1 MKTLLLGTILC
12 FAVTNSYGKNS
23 PNQNPA
29 NAIIDVVEAFGKSA
43 DQQNATKMG
52 KILHKDFRALLNR
65 LFGGKDLSVTNK
77 ETYLS
82 LLESKKIGGDNRT
95 VIINSINI
103 QGANAYVHATFKGEK
118 LIFNTYLLL
127 VEKEDGVW
135 QIISDMPV
143 IEKVKG

>member
-1 MKTLLLGTILC
+1 MKTLFLGTVLC
-12 FAVTNSYGKNS
+12 FSIMDSYGRNT
-23 PNQNPA
+23 PNLNPA
-29 NAIIDVVEAFGKSA
+29 NAIIEIVEAFAKSA
-43 DQQNATKMG
+43 DQQNTAKMG
-52 KILHKDFRALLNR
+52 KILHKDFRALINR
-65 LFGGKDLSVTNK
+65 LFGSEDLSVTNK

-127 VEKEDGVW
+127 VEREDGVW